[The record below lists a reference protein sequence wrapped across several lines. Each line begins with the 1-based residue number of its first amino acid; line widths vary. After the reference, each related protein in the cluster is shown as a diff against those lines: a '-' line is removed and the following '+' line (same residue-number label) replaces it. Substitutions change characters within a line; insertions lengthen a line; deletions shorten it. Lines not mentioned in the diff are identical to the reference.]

1 MTSSAPISYIPASA
15 SVVSHPRDQVM
26 FTEDMA
32 LVISPEVVEVEKE
45 VFTMVMLDMITRVV
59 ITKAMDVI
67 TVQLKVVR
75 GQSQVSN
82 IYPWVALTMPV
93 PIAVL

>member
-1 MTSSAPISYIPASA
+1 
-15 SVVSHPRDQVM
+15 M

-45 VFTMVMLDMITRVV
+45 VSTMVMLDMITRVV

-67 TVQLKVVR
+67 TVQLKVVK
-75 GQSQVSN
+75 GQSQVNN